1 MKEENVKITYNDEK
15 YKTITEDLEKR
26 LDDERKKWKNSIN
39 ELVKQL
45 KKAEGLVE
53 AQIQMLSYREIF
65 VEKLAEYKSLSLK
78 QSKKFDVFYKD
89 QYREYTIN
97 YDIKLTPAEK
107 NQFIKAD
114 LGNLKIQIDL
124 IETQINF
131 FQESI
136 KTMDAMSFAVNN
148 RVKLAEQQII

>member
-1 MKEENVKITYNDEK
+1 M
-15 YKTITEDLEKR
+15 
-26 LDDERKKWKNSIN
+26 
-39 ELVKQL
+39 
-45 KKAEGLVE
+45 
-53 AQIQMLSYREIF
+53 
-65 VEKLAEYKSLSLK
+65 
-78 QSKKFDVFYKD
+78 FYKD
-89 QYREYTIN
+89 QYREYPIN